1 MIQEVAKEL
10 LKVVNDKKTM
20 DALEKYMN
28 YRVEELHKLLEQ
40 QDKISDIN
48 KAQGAIKEL
57 RRIKT
62 LREEVLAKA
71 RNGA

>member
-1 MIQEVAKEL
+1 MIQDVAKEL

-62 LREEVLAKA
+62 LREDVISKA
-71 RNGA
+71 RG

>member
-40 QDKISDIN
+40 QDKICDIN

-62 LREEVLAKA
+62 LREEVIAKA

>member
-10 LKVVNDKKTM
+10 LKVVNDKKIM

-62 LREEVLAKA
+62 LREEVIAKA

>member
-62 LREEVLAKA
+62 LREEVIAKA

>member
-62 LREEVLAKA
+62 LREEVIAKA
-71 RNGA
+71 KDGN

>member
-62 LREEVLAKA
+62 LREEVISKA
-71 RNGA
+71 RG

>member
-62 LREEVLAKA
+62 LREEVISRA
-71 RNGA
+71 RG

>member
-1 MIQEVAKEL
+1 MIQEVAKEP

-62 LREEVLAKA
+62 LREEVISKA
-71 RNGA
+71 RG

>member
-1 MIQEVAKEL
+1 
-10 LKVVNDKKTM
+10 M

-62 LREEVLAKA
+62 LREEVIAKA

>member
-62 LREEVLAKA
+62 LREEVIAKA
-71 RNGA
+71 INGA